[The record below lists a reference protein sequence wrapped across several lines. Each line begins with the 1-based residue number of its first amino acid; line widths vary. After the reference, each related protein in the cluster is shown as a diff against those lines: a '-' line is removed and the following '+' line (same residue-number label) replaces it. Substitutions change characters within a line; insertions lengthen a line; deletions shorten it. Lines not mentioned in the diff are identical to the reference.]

1 MIFMHAERETMAQG
15 EYGYIVIVQDNES
28 GDEQRIK
35 LSPAQF
41 AKLVTAKDE
50 LIRDAYSEY

>member
-15 EYGYIVIVQDNES
+15 EYGYIVVVQDNEN